1 MKRIILTIVMCFSFW
16 GLWGQTNKFKT
27 VDVDVFETFIKD
39 TYTRIAARI
48 LAERGYEVVDK
59 IVRWIVE

>member
-1 MKRIILTIVMCFSFW
+1 MKRTTLVLIMGFSFW
-16 GLWGQTNKFKT
+16 GLFGQTNKFKT

-59 IVRWIVE
+59 IVRWILE